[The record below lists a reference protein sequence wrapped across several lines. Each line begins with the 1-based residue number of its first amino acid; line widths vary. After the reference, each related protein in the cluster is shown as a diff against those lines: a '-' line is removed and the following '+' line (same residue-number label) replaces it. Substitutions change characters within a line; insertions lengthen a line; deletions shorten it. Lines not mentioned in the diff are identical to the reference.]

1 MHLTASKTTL
11 NQILPLREIFLA
23 ENNFQ
28 IRYNAC
34 HERNWTDS
42 YLLQA
47 EGMTIGY
54 GSIKGKDEII
64 QRDAIFEFFVLH
76 PFVKLAPLLFRELV
90 TASKAKFIECQSNQE
105 LMCNLTME
113 FGENMHSDI
122 ILFMDHHA
130 TGLTLP
136 GFIFRQRRTDD
147 VIFKHEVE
155 PEGDWVLEKNG
166 EVLVTGGFLLHYNKP
181 YADIYM
187 EVIPDWRQ
195 RGLGSYF
202 VQEVK
207 KACYL
212 AGRIPAARTGMDNI
226 ASRNTLLSAGM
237 SIAGH
242 MLTAAIKTPHPVQI

>member
-1 MHLTASKTTL
+1 MPLDAIKTTL
-11 NQILPLREIFLA
+11 SQILPLREIFLQ

-47 EGMTIGY
+47 DGMAIGY
-54 GSIKGKDEII
+54 GSIKGKEEII
-64 QRDAIFEFFVLH
+64 HRDTVFEFFVL
-76 PFVKLAPLLFRELV
+76 PSFIKIASLLFKELLI
-90 TASKAKFIECQSNQE
+90 TSNARFIECQTNQD
-105 LMCNLTME
+105 LIYKMTME
-113 FGENMHSDI
+113 YAEGLYSDTM
-122 ILFMDHHA
+122 LFEDDHCSA
-130 TGLTLP
+130 LTAP
-136 GFIFRQRRTDD
+136 GFIFRQKRTDD
-147 VIFKHEVE
+147 IIFKHHVE

-166 EVLVTGGFLLHYNKP
+166 DIVATGGFLLHYNKP
-181 YADIYM
+181 FADVYM
-187 EVIPDWRQ
+187 EVDPDWRQ

-212 AGRIPAARTGMDNI
+212 AGRVPAARTGMDNI

-242 MLTAAIKTPHPVQI
+242 MLNGTIRPFQ

>member
-1 MHLTASKTTL
+1 MHLGAIKTTL

-47 EGMTIGY
+47 DGMTLGY
-54 GSIKGKDEII
+54 GSVKGKNEII
-64 QRDAIFEFFVLH
+64 HRDTIFEFFVLP
-76 PFVKLAPLLFRELV
+76 PFEKLASLLFKEFLV
-90 TASKAKFIECQSNQE
+90 ASQAGFIDCQTNQK
-105 LMCNLTME
+105 LMYNMTME
-113 FGENMHSDI
+113 FGEHLYSDT
-122 ILFMDHHA
+122 ILFKDDHA
-130 TGLTLP
+130 TALNMP
-136 GFIFRQRRTDD
+136 GFIFRQKRTDD
-147 VIFKHEVE
+147 IIFKHQVE

-166 EVLVTGGFLLHYNKP
+166 DVLVTGGFLLHYNKP
-181 YADIYM
+181 YADVYM
-187 EVIPDWRQ
+187 EVMPDWRQ
-195 RGLGSYF
+195 RGLGAYF

-212 AGRIPAARTGMDNI
+212 AGRIPAARTGIDNI

-237 SIAGH
+237 MIAGH
-242 MLTAAIKTPHPVQI
+242 MLTGSIKQIHSAQK

>member
-11 NQILPLREIFLA
+11 NQILPLREVFLA

-47 EGMTIGY
+47 DGMTIGY

-64 QRDAIFEFFVLH
+64 QRDAIFEFFILH

-90 TASKAKFIECQSNQE
+90 TVSQAQFIECQTNQE

-113 FGENMHSDI
+113 FGEVMHSDT
-122 ILFMDHHA
+122 ILFKDHHA

-136 GFIFRQRRTDD
+136 GFIFRQKRADD
-147 VIFKHEVE
+147 IIFKHQVE

-166 EVLVTGGFLLHYNKP
+166 EVLVTGGFLHHYNKP
-181 YADIYM
+181 YADVYM
-187 EVIPDWRQ
+187 EVMPDWRQ

-237 SIAGH
+237 RISGH
-242 MLTAAIKTPHPVQI
+242 MLTASIKPSQPGQI